1 MAAVQLTMNTPTRD
15 TSEST
20 PSTRRRYLAP
30 TSGAPTWYR
39 IFSAAEL
46 YLERADVADASARG
60 SAYETLPAG
69 VVHVVAIRRGE
80 FGLSCGSASTAV
92 EVTAL
97 SRIGDG

>member
-1 MAAVQLTMNTPTRD
+1 MAAVQLTMNTTSRD

-20 PSTRRRYLAP
+20 PSTRRRYVAP

-39 IFSAAEL
+39 IYSAAEL
-46 YLERADVADASARG
+46 YLERVDASDASSRG

-80 FGLSCGSASTAV
+80 FALSCGSASTAV
-92 EVTAL
+92 EVTPL
-97 SRIGDG
+97 SRVGEG